1 MTTPI
6 SLPVEVVLYFVQ
18 QLPPD
23 YQKAILEWLLSTY
36 AHTKHKEAREQETW
50 QVLPLK
56 RGAGK
61 HLIGFIAE
69 DFNAPLEDFKE
80 YM

>member
-1 MTTPI
+1 MLTKSVP
-6 SLPVEVVLYFVQ
+6 LPLDMVLYFVQ
-18 QLPPD
+18 QLPSD
-23 YQKAILEWLLSTY
+23 YQKAIFDFLVVAQKQASN
-36 AHTKHKEAREQETW
+36 EQKQENW
-50 QVLPLK
+50 QTLPLK

-61 HLIGFIAE
+61 HLIGFIAD